1 MLITSAFTHILTA
14 VTILSYT
21 ITCLRLITYRR
32 GLGNYRLKISLIA
45 WCLILF
51 TGTTALDMILHPSH
65 ATVGNAGIGITLLV
79 LAWRARG
86 NVADMVRS

>member
-1 MLITSAFTHILTA
+1 
-14 VTILSYT
+14 
-21 ITCLRLITYRR
+21 
-32 GLGNYRLKISLIA
+32 
-45 WCLILF
+45 LILF